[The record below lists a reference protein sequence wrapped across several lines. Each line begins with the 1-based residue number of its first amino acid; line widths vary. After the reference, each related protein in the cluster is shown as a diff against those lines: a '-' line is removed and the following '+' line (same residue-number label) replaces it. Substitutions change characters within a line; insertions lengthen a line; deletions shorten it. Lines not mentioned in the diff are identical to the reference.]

1 MSGGFDFDAAV
12 MAPFRMQPGL
22 RRLPE
27 AAPQLTPSQ
36 PGARH
41 QREKL
46 AVLSRFAEQ
55 ALVAAAGFD
64 ARPALQALNQHA
76 AQVHPAAWAWDG
88 EAATALQLGVRVSAD
103 GRTLERLHAGTFGL
117 GDEISRCV
125 ALQAPAWRWPCLMCL
140 AFEEDLAIVD
150 ARDATVPW
158 MAVTLPSHWAPEHKV
173 GRHFAQIHAP
183 VADGDLLR
191 RAGAALTTLVAGT
204 EHWERFVWNVT
215 DQPRLHAHPDRV
227 DPARWQQPVASDGL
241 PRAWLRT
248 ERQTFLPV
256 PDGRQSVFTI
266 RVHVQALDEAVAGT
280 GKAQRLADAVRS
292 MSPAVLDYRG
302 LTPIRDALLQWLALR

>member
-1 MSGGFDFDAAV
+1 
-12 MAPFRMQPGL
+12 
-22 RRLPE
+22 
-27 AAPQLTPSQ
+27 
-36 PGARH
+36 
-41 QREKL
+41 
-46 AVLSRFAEQ
+46 
-55 ALVAAAGFD
+55 
-64 ARPALQALNQHA
+64 
-76 AQVHPAAWAWDG
+76 
-88 EAATALQLGVRVSAD
+88 
-103 GRTLERLHAGTFGL
+103 
-117 GDEISRCV
+117 
-125 ALQAPAWRWPCLMCL
+125 
-140 AFEEDLAIVD
+140 
-150 ARDATVPW
+150 VPW